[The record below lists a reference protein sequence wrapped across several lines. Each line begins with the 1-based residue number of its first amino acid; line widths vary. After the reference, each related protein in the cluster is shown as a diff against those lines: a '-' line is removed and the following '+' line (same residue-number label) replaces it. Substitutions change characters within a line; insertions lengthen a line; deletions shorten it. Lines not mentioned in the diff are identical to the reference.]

1 MEHNIPL
8 EREKSRFIV
17 TVLGQDT
24 KGIIAAIAT
33 TLAENG
39 VNILDISQTI
49 LQEFFTMVMVIDAA
63 DAKVSAGDLREL
75 LEKKG
80 EQLGVKVTLQHEAVF
95 DYMHRI

>member
-33 TLAENG
+33 TLAEND

-63 DAKVSAGDLREL
+63 DAKVPAGDLREL